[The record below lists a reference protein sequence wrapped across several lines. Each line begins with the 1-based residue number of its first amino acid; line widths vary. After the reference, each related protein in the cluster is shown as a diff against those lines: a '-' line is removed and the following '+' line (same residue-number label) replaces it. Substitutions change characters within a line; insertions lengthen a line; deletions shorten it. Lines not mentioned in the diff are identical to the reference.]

1 MAPKSK
7 IEKAMLMAESLPL
20 ETDSQEHYVLTGF
33 SWAESSALGQTG
45 DSSAGRRG
53 AACQNCAFGQRP
65 PQLQAAAPVKDAEK
79 RGPLGE
85 SG

>member
-1 MAPKSK
+1 
-7 IEKAMLMAESLPL
+7 MLMAESLPL
-20 ETDSQEHYVLTGF
+20 KTDSQEHYVLTGF

-45 DSSAGRRG
+45 DSSAAGG
-53 AACQNCAFGQRP
+53 VAACQNCAFGQRP